1 MPYTD
6 RLGNLASTPEKET
19 RNLLAPSTSP
29 YALGTPRGGLNPF
42 SLEGSQLA
50 TRWDQ
55 SRLLQPPPPPN
66 YDISDYQLGG
76 PLYQPGVVSR
86 DQPFNYFNR
95 SNVGYPQSPS
105 YMPIQGTETGLN
117 PTLNN
122 IARGVAALGGSALS
136 GGGMQGGEFDP
147 TTPKSIPTTPQTIQG
162 AVGDLNRVWD
172 REIYGGATPPQ
183 RPTPEDLEMD
193 KDPPQTRVQKL
204 KDLWEKYSENP
215 WVQLGVRLGGGL
227 LADKLVGGPPGVPD
241 AANLLAQ
248 QAANA
253 QYGRQIAGQLG
264 PMAQQLLGGATQS
277 YAPVANM
284 WSGLLT
290 GGRGRLTNLL
300 APDIGEI
307 TDAYRG
313 PTQAMANL
321 QPRGGARAS
330 LMAQLP
336 YQKARDIATLFQEAR
351 PLAAQGLL
359 QTGQAQAATGM
370 AGYENMAN
378 LLAGADL
385 AGARLGT
392 YDLARQQERNKQ
404 SMGVGKTIMDT
415 IFGNTPAVAGTG
427 NGDAGGSDSTASLV
441 RSILG

>member
-86 DQPFNYFNR
+86 DQPFNYFNA
-95 SNVGYPQSPS
+95 PS
-105 YMPIQGTETGLN
+105 YMATQGTQTGLN
-117 PTLNN
+117 PALNN
-122 IARGVAALGGSALS
+122 ILGGLAATAGSALGSSLGRGSGTSQDAPLPSGGSAN
-136 GGGMQGGEFDP
+136 GE
-147 TTPKSIPTTPQTIQG
+147 
-162 AVGDLNRVWD
+162 
-172 REIYGGATPPQ
+172 TPP
-183 RPTPEDLEMD
+183 
-193 KDPPQTRVQKL
+193 DPNRRTEPNQPWW
-204 KDLWEKYSENP
+204 KDLAGFWEKYAENP
-215 WVQLGVRLGGGL
+215 WVQLATRLGGGL
-227 LADKLVGGPPGVPD
+227 IADKMVGGPPGVPD

-253 QYGRQIAGQLG
+253 QYGRQIASQLG
-264 PMAQQLLGGATQS
+264 PVAQQLLGGATQS
-277 YAPVANM
+277 FSPVANM

-300 APDIGEI
+300 APQIGEI
-307 TDAYRG
+307 TEAYRA
-313 PTQAMANL
+313 PTQAAANL

-336 YQKARDIATLFQEAR
+336 YQRARDIATLFQQAR
-351 PLAAQGLL
+351 PLAAEGLL
-359 QTGQAQAATGM
+359 QTGQAQAAAGG
-370 AGYENMAN
+370 AGYQNMAN
-378 LLAGADL
+378 LLSGADL
-385 AGARLGT
+385 AGYRLGQ
-392 YDLARQQERNKQ
+392 YNLERQAERNLASQ
-404 SMGVGKTIMDT
+404 ELGESIYDVL
-415 IFGNTPAVAGTG
+415 FPASAGSSST
-427 NGDAGGSDSTASLV
+427 SDSASTG
-441 RSILG
+441 RSFLG